1 MPKVLRAAMLITLAA
16 TAVTTTATG
25 PAAAAAPPAPAGAE
39 SHAATQ
45 AALNGLVAAGMPGVA
60 AGTLT
65 PKGTWSGSAG
75 YADTAAQRKRTAADH
90 FRAGSITKSFV
101 ATVLLQLE
109 AEGKLRLDDSLEH
122 HLPGVVK
129 GNGYDAGKIT
139 IRQLLNHTSGIH
151 DMVST
156 PEWNEQMNGQ
166 GFFAHRYDVK
176 TPREIVAMGVKYGP
190 DFEPGKGWRYSN
202 TNFVLGGMII
212 EKVTGNPY
220 AREAERRIVK
230 PLGLKETTFPG
241 TDPKLPAPHPVGYS
255 KLYVPDPGPE
265 VYDATEYRPSWSGA
279 TGEVVSTSGDLNRFF
294 SGLLQGK
301 LLPKKQLDEMLTT
314 VETGEHYTYGLGII
328 SRKLSCGAQ
337 VYGHDGVVWGS
348 LTGAAGTRDG
358 KHMLTFNINGD
369 WLNESPPFEN
379 MFEGEF
385 CGALPKA
392 AADKPAKNAPVTA
405 AAVNTLR

>member
-1 MPKVLRAAMLITLAA
+1 MSQHVSKAVRATLVALTA
-16 TAVTTTATG
+16 TAVVGTAVV
-25 PAAAAAPPAPAGAE
+25 PAAAATAPGADKA
-39 SHAATQ
+39 HAATQ
-45 AALNGLVAAGMPGVA
+45 EALNGLVAADMPGVA
-60 AGTLT
+60 AEART

-75 YADTAAQRKRTAADH
+75 YADTAAKRKRTAADH

-109 AEGKLRLDDSLEH
+109 AEGKLSLDDSLESR
-122 HLPGVVK
+122 LPGVVK
-129 GNGYDAGKIT
+129 GNGYDASKIT
-139 IRQLLNHTSGIH
+139 IRQLLNHTSGVH
-151 DMVST
+151 DMVYT

-166 GFFAHRYDVK
+166 GFFEHRYDVK
-176 TPREIVAMGVKYGP
+176 TPEQIVAMGIKYGP

-212 EKVTGNPY
+212 EKVTGQPY
-220 AREAERRIVK
+220 AREVERRIVK

-255 KLYVPDPGPE
+255 KLYVPNPGPE
-265 VYDATEYRPSWSGA
+265 IYDATEYRPSWSGA
-279 TGEVVSTSGDLNRFF
+279 TGEVVSTSGDLNRFY
-294 SGLLQGK
+294 SALLQGK

-328 SRKLSCGAQ
+328 SRKLSCGVQ

-348 LTGAAGTRDG
+348 LSGSAGTRDG

-385 CGALPKA
+385 CGALPKPVK
-392 AADKPAKNAPVTA
+392 DKPAA
-405 AAVNTLR
+405 AATAVNTLR